1 MSGLFPHLF
10 SPLTLRRKTLGNR
23 IVFGG
28 HTPNMAVQ
36 GVPGEDP
43 LAHFPGERMIAYYAE
58 RARGGA
64 AMIVAEAIPA
74 HETSVFA
81 RASLRP
87 GDDTLVPHMRRLVE
101 ACREHGTVMIQGIAH
116 VGAHGDA
123 DNSYTPNWSPSG
135 GHSYLD
141 FHGSHAM
148 TEAKIEAVIEGFV
161 RAARLAKEA
170 GYDGVEVG
178 AGYNALIEQFWDPL
192 VNRRDDRWGGGLEN
206 RLRFSTC
213 ILEGIR
219 GAVGEDFIVGLA
231 VTGDD
236 SGPGGLDLAARAEL
250 LARLDGPGLMDYV
263 AVGAGTFF
271 NTERV
276 MPSFMTEEMFA
287 VPLAA
292 EMKKALKNAPI
303 VASGLVGTVANAE
316 TILSGGMADMVSLI
330 RPQMADPHLAIKASE
345 DRPEEIRPCIACNQ
359 RCLGRRARDYWMSC
373 LVNPAMGN
381 EHQWGGEPYPPAA
394 GRRGLLIVGA
404 GPAGLEAARVAAER
418 GHRVAL
424 MERTDAVGGQLRL
437 TAEQPRRQA
446 VGELL
451 RWYRDEL
458 TRLQVE
464 VRLNQNLDAEE
475 VRDFGADAVIL
486 ATGSSPARDGYQRS
500 RPDVERLPGSEEE
513 SVLSID
519 DVLSGISVPGPRV
532 LLLDESDD
540 WKGAGTALYMA
551 ERDLRVSFLT
561 KGAMVAK
568 TLVVTKAHK
577 ALRKRFKELGIE
589 EILQAALVSW
599 SEGAATI
606 KHLLRG
612 ETETVRFDS
621 LVLSTTNVAE
631 VGLQAALAD
640 SGIEVHAV
648 GDCVAPRT
656 AAAAIF
662 EGRRLALAL

>member
-10 SPLTLRRKTLGNR
+10 SPLTLRHKTLGSR

-28 HTPNMAVQ
+28 HTPSMAVQ
-36 GVPGEDP
+36 GIPGEDP
-43 LAHFPGERMIAYYAE
+43 LTYYPGERQVAYYAE

-74 HETSVFA
+74 HETSVLT

-87 GDDTLVPHMRRLVE
+87 GDDTLVPHLRRLVE
-101 ACREHGTVMIQGIAH
+101 ACHEHGAVMIQGISH

-123 DNSYTPNWSPSG
+123 DNSYTPGWSPSG

-148 TEAKIEAVIEGFV
+148 TEAEIEEVIEGFV
-161 RAARLAKEA
+161 RTARLAKEA
-170 GYDGVEVG
+170 DYDGVEVD

-192 VNRRDDRWGGGLEN
+192 VNRRDDRWGGDLDN
-206 RLRFSTC
+206 RSRFAVR

-236 SGPGGLDLAARAEL
+236 SGPGGLDLPARTEL
-250 LARLDGPGLMDYV
+250 LARLDGRGLMDYV
-263 AVGAGTFF
+263 AVGTGTFLDAD
-271 NTERV
+271 RA
-276 MPSFMTEEMFA
+276 MPSFMTDEMFA
-287 VPLAA
+287 APLAR
-292 EMKKALKNAPI
+292 EIKNALDNTF
-303 VASGLVGTVANAE
+303 VLAGGLVATVANAE
-316 TILSGGMADMVSLI
+316 TILAGDMADMVSLI
-330 RPQMADPHLAIKASE
+330 RPQMADPHLANKAAG
-345 DRPEEIRPCIACNQ
+345 DRPQEIRPCIACNQ

-373 LVNPAMGN
+373 LVNPAMGR
-381 EHQWGGEPYPPAA
+381 EHEWGGEPLGPTAKP
-394 GRRGLLIVGA
+394 RRLLVVGA

-424 MERTDAVGGQLRL
+424 MERKDAVGGQLRL
-437 TAEQPRRQA
+437 TAEQPQRHA
-446 VGELL
+446 VGALL
-451 RWYRDEL
+451 RWYSDEL

-464 VRLNQNLDAEE
+464 VRLTQDLDVEG
-475 VRDFGADAVIL
+475 VREFAADAVIL
-486 ATGSSPARDGYQRS
+486 ATGSRPARDGYQRS
-500 RPDVERLPGSEEE
+500 MPDVERLPGVDQE

-519 DVLSGISVPGPRV
+519 DVLSGVSVPGPRV

-551 ERDLRVSFLT
+551 ERDLRVSFIT
-561 KGAMVAK
+561 KGAVVAK
-568 TLVVTKAHK
+568 GLVPAKAHK
-577 ALRKRFKELGIE
+577 ALRKRFRTLGIE
-589 EILQAALVSW
+589 EILSSALVSW
-599 SEGAATI
+599 SEGTATI
-606 KHLLRG
+606 KHLLSG
-612 ETETVRFDS
+612 ETRTTEFDS
-621 LVLSTTNVAE
+621 LVLATTNVAE
-631 VGLQAALAD
+631 TGLQAALVE
-640 SGIEVHAV
+640 SGLEIHTI

-656 AAAAIF
+656 AATAIF